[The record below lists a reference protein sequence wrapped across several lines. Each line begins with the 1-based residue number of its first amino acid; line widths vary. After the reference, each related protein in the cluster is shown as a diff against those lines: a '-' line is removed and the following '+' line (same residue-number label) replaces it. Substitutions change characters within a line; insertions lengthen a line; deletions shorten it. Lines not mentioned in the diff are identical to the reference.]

1 MDATHMRLG
10 VLIGAIML
18 VGWVAGCGSSAKL
31 MSGLSIEELKPV
43 PGILPSARL
52 IRGTISS
59 FSGDRVEVETG
70 ERAPRYLSLEA
81 GGDEARGLQPGGAVE
96 IMVNDRDEIV
106 AYQRP
111 ADQPPTKV
119 FRGSLGRSF
128 NPQKERV
135 TIRLDTGRDVGFY
148 ARRVAMEKLAALE
161 VGETADFAV
170 DRAYLLV
177 DVFSL
182 GKPRELAP
190 ESSSRAPH
198 HRLQGAFVTIGDG
211 RMRLR
216 MKIDDI
222 QSFPVRPLL
231 QPAIEQLA
239 PNALVSVYLD
249 APGQVPDMVR
259 ATRRCPPSAA
269 RGAASEPTGWR
280 VFGHLE
286 RKACATVSAT
296 TLAGCA
302 CSPAAVAA
310 SLMRVKPSRYMPL
323 RSCPQ
328 AASQA
333 STSFLVFFQMGV
345 AMAPGAMSAT
355 RMPQGWSSRRNASV
369 IASSACF
376 DAA

>member
-1 MDATHMRLG
+1 MDAKRMRLG

-18 VGWVAGCGSSAKL
+18 VGWGTGCGSSAKL

-81 GGDEARGLQPGGAVE
+81 GGDEGRGLRPGGAVE

-111 ADQPPTKV
+111 ADQPPTKI
-119 FRGSLGRSF
+119 FRGSLGRAFS
-128 NPQKERV
+128 PQKERV

-182 GKPRELAP
+182 GKPRELALG
-190 ESSSRAPH
+190 SSPRAPQ
-198 HRLQGAFVTIGDG
+198 HRLEGAFVTIGDG
-211 RMRLR
+211 HMRLR

-222 QSFPVRPLL
+222 QSFPVRSLL

-239 PNALVSVYLD
+239 PNELVSVYLD
-249 APGQVPDMVR
+249 AQGQVVDMVR
-259 ATRRCPPSAA
+259 NS
-269 RGAASEPTGWR
+269 
-280 VFGHLE
+280 GH
-286 RKACATVSAT
+286 
-296 TLAGCA
+296 
-302 CSPAAVAA
+302 
-310 SLMRVKPSRYMPL
+310 
-323 RSCPQ
+323 
-328 AASQA
+328 
-333 STSFLVFFQMGV
+333 
-345 AMAPGAMSAT
+345 
-355 RMPQGWSSRRNASV
+355 
-369 IASSACF
+369 
-376 DAA
+376 

>member
-1 MDATHMRLG
+1 M
-10 VLIGAIML
+10 V
-18 VGWVAGCGSSAKL
+18 VSVSGCGSSAKL

-43 PGILPSARL
+43 PGILSSARL

-59 FSGDRVEVETG
+59 FTGDRVEVQTG

-96 IMVNDRDEIV
+96 ILVNDRDEIV

-148 ARRVAMEKLAALE
+148 ARAVAMEKLAALE

-177 DVFSL
+177 DVLAL
-182 GKPRELAP
+182 GKPRNLEVG
-190 ESSSRAPH
+190 SSPRAPQ
-198 HRLQGAFVTIGDG
+198 RQAEGDFVTIGDG

-239 PNALVSVYLD
+239 PNEPVFVYLD
-249 APGQVPDMVR
+249 GQGQVIDMVR
-259 ATRRCPPSAA
+259 
-269 RGAASEPTGWR
+269 
-280 VFGHLE
+280 
-286 RKACATVSAT
+286 
-296 TLAGCA
+296 
-302 CSPAAVAA
+302 
-310 SLMRVKPSRYMPL
+310 
-323 RSCPQ
+323 
-328 AASQA
+328 
-333 STSFLVFFQMGV
+333 TSG
-345 AMAPGAMSAT
+345 
-355 RMPQGWSSRRNASV
+355 R
-369 IASSACF
+369 
-376 DAA
+376 